1 MISAQGVTAFSRWPP
16 TSNIVDIASRRT
28 IAQTPE
34 ELWLPVTKRLEDLI
48 RLERGWDGYAGSP
61 VSFVNATFA
70 LSMLK
75 SICDSQTPAPQIVPG
90 SSGDLQVE
98 WHTLRGDVELH
109 VRTPNDVQAWRVTS
123 SGVEVELSLANDFS
137 EVVVWL
143 NELVEPLIAVKAA
156 AA

>member
-1 MISAQGVTAFSRWPP
+1 MISAQSVTAFPRWPP

-109 VRTPNDVQAWRVTS
+109 VKTPNDVQAWRVKS
-123 SGVEVELSLANDFS
+123 SGVEEELSLANDFS

-143 NELVEPLIAVKAA
+143 KELVEPLIAVKAA

>member
-1 MISAQGVTAFSRWPP
+1 MTNAQSLAAFSRWPS

-34 ELWLPVTKRLEDLI
+34 ESWLPVTKRLEELI

-98 WHTLRGDVELH
+98 WHTFRGDVELH
-109 VRTPNDVQAWRVTS
+109 VRTPNDVHAWRVRS
-123 SGVEVELSLANDFS
+123 SGVEEELSLANDFS
-137 EVVVWL
+137 EIVVWL
-143 NELVEPLIAVKAA
+143 KELVEPSIAVKAA

>member
-1 MISAQGVTAFSRWPP
+1 MISAQSLTAFSRWPP
-16 TSNIVDIASRRT
+16 TSNIVDIASRKA

-109 VRTPNDVQAWRVTS
+109 VRAPNDVHAWRVKS
-123 SGVEVELSLANDFS
+123 DGLEEELLLANDFS
-137 EVVVWL
+137 AIVAWL
-143 NELVEPLIAVKAA
+143 KELVEPSIAIKAA

>member
-1 MISAQGVTAFSRWPP
+1 MISAQSVTAFSRWPP

-34 ELWLPVTKRLEDLI
+34 ELLLPVTKRLEDLI

-123 SGVEVELSLANDFS
+123 SGVEEELSLANDFS

-143 NELVEPLIAVKAA
+143 KELVEPLIAVKAA

>member
-1 MISAQGVTAFSRWPP
+1 MISAQSLTAFSRWPP
-16 TSNIVDIASRRT
+16 TSNIVDIASRKA

-109 VRTPNDVQAWRVTS
+109 VRAPNDVHAWRAKS
-123 SGVEVELSLANDFS
+123 DGAEEELSLANDFS
-137 EVVVWL
+137 AIVTWL
-143 NELVEPLIAVKAA
+143 NELVEPSIAIKAA

>member
-1 MISAQGVTAFSRWPP
+1 MISAQSVTVFSRWPP

-28 IAQTPE
+28 IAQAPE

-123 SGVEVELSLANDFS
+123 SGVEEELSLANDFS

-143 NELVEPLIAVKAA
+143 KELVEPLIAVKAA

>member
-1 MISAQGVTAFSRWPP
+1 MISAQSVTAFSRWPP

-34 ELWLPVTKRLEDLI
+34 ELLLPVTKRLEDLI

-61 VSFVNATFA
+61 VSFFNATFA

-123 SGVEVELSLANDFS
+123 SGVEEELSLANDFS

-143 NELVEPLIAVKAA
+143 KELVEPLIAVKAA

>member
-1 MISAQGVTAFSRWPP
+1 MTIAQRLAAFSRWPP

-34 ELWLPVTKRLEDLI
+34 ESWLPVKKRLEELI
-48 RLERGWDGYAGSP
+48 GLERGWDGYAGSP
-61 VSFVNATFA
+61 VSFVNATFT

-75 SICDSQTPAPQIVPG
+75 SICDSQTLAPQIVPG

-109 VRTPNDVQAWRVTS
+109 VRGPNDVHAWRAKS
-123 SGVEVELSLANDFS
+123 DGSEEELPLTNDFS
-137 EVVVWL
+137 EIVGWL
-143 NELVEPLIAVKAA
+143 KELVEPSIAIKAA